1 MYTHVSKC
9 KNDKI
14 KKMLEID
21 PQEVV
26 SESCFRLRARLFDP
40 RVFFFFFSS
49 FCLCERLINTNG
61 KFITKFYFDIFLR
74 EFFVFNLELLA
85 KYQRSSKD
93 IGKSDN
99 Y

>member
-40 RVFFFFFSS
+40 RVFFFFFLHFVCVKDLLIQMESLSQS
-49 FCLCERLINTNG
+49 FTLI
-61 KFITKFYFDIFLR
+61 FFLGN
-74 EFFVFNLELLA
+74 FLFLILS
-85 KYQRSSKD
+85 Y
-93 IGKSDN
+93 
-99 Y
+99 